1 MPLLIYILFKY
12 PKKNIIN
19 FVVLFL
25 LLNLT
30 FIYLTYMFKMTDV
43 ELLIRA
49 SMKRVIFQTSGF
61 YFLIVIIYINHYVNS
76 KNKYK

>member
-19 FVVLFL
+19 FVALFL
-25 LLNLT
+25 ILNLS

-76 KNKYK
+76 KNK